1 MPSSRLT
8 FFLTLCLVA
17 VFAGN
22 NYAQQKIEKFSQQD
36 KFRQLEEILPTANGY
51 RTASGAPGDKYWQ
64 QKANYDIHV
73 ELNDSDQSIK
83 GSETITYFNNS
94 PDTLKYLW
102 LQIDNNIFAPN
113 SDSNLTKQAPNVS
126 AGLDSGTLK
135 RLFAAKEFDGSV
147 KITSVK
153 DASNQKK
160 IKHTIVKTMMRVDLP
175 SPLKSGESFAF
186 SVDWNYKINDAR
198 LIGGRTGYE
207 YFAADKN
214 YIYEMAH
221 WFPRMCVYSDATGWQ
236 HKQFL
241 GRGEFS
247 LEFGDYT
254 VKITAPDDHVVSA
267 SGVLQNPKSVMT
279 EKQLERWEA
288 AKADDLKNPVFIV
301 TPEEAKANESTK
313 PTGTKTWVFKADNVR
328 DFAWASSRKFIWDA
342 WEHDCN
348 GNQVMAMSFYPNE
361 GEPLWSKYST
371 HSIIHTLNVYSRYT
385 FNYPYPTAISVNGP
399 IGGMEYPMICFNGPR
414 PNSDGTYSARTK
426 YGLIS
431 VIIHEVGHNYFPM
444 IVNSDERQWTWM
456 DEGLNTFLQYLTEQE
471 WEENYPS
478 RRGEPQ
484 AITGYMR
491 STSQVPIMT
500 NSESILQ
507 FGPNAYSKPAT
518 ALNILRETILGREL
532 FDFAFKEYA
541 MRWKFK
547 RPMPADFFRTMEDAS
562 GIDLDW
568 FWRGWFYST
577 DHVDIAIT
585 DVTEIKIGTSNP
597 AIEKSLL
604 KKKRD
609 AQPTTLSQAR
619 NKSLEK
625 RADVYPDL
633 NDFYNKY
640 DALDVTDTD
649 KRIYESYVR
658 SLSDEEKKYIKMKK
672 FFYVINFEN
681 YGGLVMPLIF
691 ELKFVDGTSK
701 IHTIPA
707 EVWRQNNEKVSKLVV
722 ADKQVASVVL
732 DPRLETAD
740 IDLSNNNYPPQIV
753 KSRFQLFKGRSRFG
767 GGGMNPM
774 KQADMEKAAK
784 EKAAKEAA
792 KKPVPKP
799 KAQPKPK
806 KEVEKKAE
814 AKKKKP
820 NMDKAEDAKADG
832 KKLAA
837 KKKTDAVKKADAANK
852 ADPKKKADAKKKAE
866 ERKAARAKLA
876 AEKKKRRKKSESKK
890 DDDDDDDDDNEAYD
904 YGTN

>member
-1 MPSSRLT
+1 M
-8 FFLTLCLVA
+8 
-17 VFAGN
+17 
-22 NYAQQKIEKFSQQD
+22 
-36 KFRQLEEILPTANGY
+36 
-51 RTASGAPGDKYWQ
+51 
-64 QKANYDIHV
+64 
-73 ELNDSDQSIK
+73 
-83 GSETITYFNNS
+83 
-94 PDTLKYLW
+94 
-102 LQIDNNIFAPN
+102 
-113 SDSNLTKQAPNVS
+113 
-126 AGLDSGTLK
+126 
-135 RLFAAKEFDGSV
+135 
-147 KITSVK
+147 
-153 DASNQKK
+153 
-160 IKHTIVKTMMRVDLP
+160 
-175 SPLKSGESFAF
+175 
-186 SVDWNYKINDAR
+186 
-198 LIGGRTGYE
+198 
-207 YFAADKN
+207 
-214 YIYEMAH
+214 
-221 WFPRMCVYSDATGWQ
+221 
-236 HKQFL
+236 
-241 GRGEFS
+241 
-247 LEFGDYT
+247 
-254 VKITAPDDHVVSA
+254 
-267 SGVLQNPKSVMT
+267 
-279 EKQLERWEA
+279 
-288 AKADDLKNPVFIV
+288 
-301 TPEEAKANESTK
+301 
-313 PTGTKTWVFKADNVR
+313 
-328 DFAWASSRKFIWDA
+328 
-342 WEHDCN
+342 
-348 GNQVMAMSFYPNE
+348 
-361 GEPLWSKYST
+361 
-371 HSIIHTLNVYSRYT
+371 
-385 FNYPYPTAISVNGP
+385 
-399 IGGMEYPMICFNGPR
+399 
-414 PNSDGTYSARTK
+414 
-426 YGLIS
+426 
-431 VIIHEVGHNYFPM
+431 
-444 IVNSDERQWTWM
+444 
-456 DEGLNTFLQYLTEQE
+456 QYLTEQE

-753 KSRFQLFKGRSRFG
+753 KSRFQLFKGRSRFS